1 MNNLHLF
8 NLITKNR
15 VVYIFSLVLLFIIIQ
30 LFMLTNVG
38 TKGKELSD
46 IRNKQNEL
54 KIENE
59 ILKAKIMELRSN
71 KLVLEGLSTDDKLKQ
86 IEPRMLD
93 PNEFNISAMQ

>member
-8 NLITKNR
+8 SSATKNR
-15 VVYIFSLVLLFIIIQ
+15 IVYVIVLVLVFIVIQ

-46 IRNKQNEL
+46 IRSRQNEL

-71 KLVLEGLSTDDKLKQ
+71 KLVLEGLSTDEKLRQ
-86 IEPRMLD
+86 IEPRLID
-93 PNEFNISAMQ
+93 PDELKISAMQ